1 MAYEEGS
8 SEILSKTI
16 RKVVILVMVCAGLAI
31 IVGTGAGNLKSPAGQ
46 RTTSTTGAAQ
56 NTATQSGTQQTSS
69 FEMAIPA
76 SDNGHFFVDTLV
88 NGNPMRFMVDTGA
101 SSIAL
106 SRSQARDLDVSV
118 GALEYDFTL
127 DTAGGQVRAARI
139 RLDEVELGDFRAKAV
154 LAFVLESD
162 LEHAL
167 LGMSFLG
174 RLESY
179 EVQQD
184 QLVMRW

>member
-1 MAYEEGS
+1 MTYEEGS
-8 SEILSKTI
+8 GEILSKTI
-16 RKVVILVMVCAGLAI
+16 RKAVILLMVCAGLAI
-31 IVGTGAGNLKSPAGQ
+31 VVGTGAGNMKNPANKNAT
-46 RTTSTTGAAQ
+46 RTTVAE
-56 NTATQSGTQQTSS
+56 SGPVQANVASNPGY
-69 FEMAIPA
+69 EIAVPI

-88 NGNPMRFMVDTGA
+88 NGNPIRFLVDTGA

-106 SRSQARDLDVSV
+106 SRSQARELDVPVDS
-118 GALEYDFTL
+118 LDYDFTL
-127 DTAGGQVRAARI
+127 DTANGEVRAARV
-139 RLDEVELGDFRAKAV
+139 RLDEVELGDFRARAV
-154 LAFVLESD
+154 LAFVLDSN
-162 LEHAL
+162 LENPL

>member
-1 MAYEEGS
+1 MTYEVESG
-8 SEILSKTI
+8 EILSKTI
-16 RKVVILVMVCAGLAI
+16 RKVVILVAICAALAI
-31 IVGTGAGNLKSPAGQ
+31 AVGTGAGNLSKQRAGKPVQKIQAASAGAGQ
-46 RTTSTTGAAQ
+46 ASAQ
-56 NTATQSGTQQTSS
+56 QASS

-76 SDNGHFFVDTLV
+76 SANGHFFVDTYV

-106 SRSQARDLDVSV
+106 SRSQARALDVPVDS
-118 GALEYDFTL
+118 LDFSFTL
-127 DTAGGQVRAARI
+127 DTAGGQVNAARI
-139 RLDEVELGDFRAKAV
+139 RLDEVELGDFQARAV
-154 LAFVLESD
+154 LAFVLDSN

-179 EVQQD
+179 EVQKD